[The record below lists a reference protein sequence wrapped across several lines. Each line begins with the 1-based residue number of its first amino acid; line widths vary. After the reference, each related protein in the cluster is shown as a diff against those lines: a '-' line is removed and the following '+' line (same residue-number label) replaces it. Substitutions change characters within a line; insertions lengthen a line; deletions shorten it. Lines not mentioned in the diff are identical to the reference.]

1 MRHLESS
8 LQKEVVKYL
17 RLELRHIGGIIYA
30 VPNGDKRDAIIGARL
45 KQEGVLAGVADLHI
59 LLPGGKIIF
68 VEMKTK
74 TGSQSDN
81 QKLFQ
86 KQVETLGFEYLIWRS
101 IDDAILWVK
110 TNLKERKSNG

>member
-8 LQKEVVKYL
+8 LQKDVVKYL
-17 RLELRHIGGIIYA
+17 RLELRYIGGLIYA
-30 VPNGDKRDAIIGARL
+30 VPNGDKRDKIIGARL

-59 LLPGGKIIF
+59 LLPGGRIIF

-74 TGSQSDN
+74 TGKQSEN
-81 QKLFQ
+81 QKIFQ
-86 KQVETLGFEYLIWRS
+86 DTVESLGFEYLIWRS

-110 TNLKERKSNG
+110 ENLRQLKR

>member
-17 RLELRHIGGIIYA
+17 RLELRYFGGIIYA
-30 VPNGDKRDAIIGARL
+30 VPNGDKRDKIIGARL

-59 LLPGGKIIF
+59 LLPGGRIIF

-74 TGSQSDN
+74 SGKQSEN

-86 KQVETLGFEYLIWRS
+86 EMVENLGFEYIIWRS

-110 TNLKERKSNG
+110 NNLRKLQK